1 MSFVLYWHDV
11 LRPMLIPF
19 LQLLCYPLYHHVI
32 CHILFPLCIMSSILS
47 IWLHSSDFLQSL
59 ILSSVTYCL
68 SLHYIIYSPSN
79 HHFLHSII
87 LPPFYDVSST
97 PSFKLKHSESVSTFP
112 WSTLHNLYPGEKQ
125 WGPGDLW
132 VLFSGKNG
140 EWGGRR
146 GRGIDGK
153 HGLSEWWGGIS
164 VLRMSEGVLG
174 RQGGRL
180 SSKVYLKNEMLK
192 KVWRVDIIKFSIVL
206 VYNMYKYKSH
216 MLFL

>member
-1 MSFVLYWHDV
+1 
-11 LRPMLIPF
+11 
-19 LQLLCYPLYHHVI
+19 
-32 CHILFPLCIMSSILS
+32 MSSILS
-47 IWLHSSDFLQSL
+47 LCLHSSDFLHSL
-59 ILSSVTYCL
+59 ILSSVIL
-68 SLHYIIYSPSN
+68 SWLHFIIYSPSN

-146 GRGIDGK
+146 GGGRGRRIVGK

-164 VLRMSEGVLG
+164 VLRMPEGVLG
-174 RQGGRL
+174 WQGGGG
-180 SSKVYLKNEMLK
+180 YLLK
-192 KVWRVDIIKFSIVL
+192 FI
-206 VYNMYKYKSH
+206 
-216 MLFL
+216 